1 MVTIQ
6 KAAPCSKGSVASIT
20 LENANGMRVTLL
32 SYGATIQSILVPDK
46 DGRMTDVLLGYDRAA
61 DYEVNSGY
69 LGACIGR
76 NGNRIAGAAFCLNGR
91 RYTLTANEGKN
102 QLHGGLCGF
111 DKKIWS
117 YTCREDSVEFTT
129 VLADGEEGFP
139 GRMEV
144 AITFTLDDE
153 NGLHIDYRAVSDRD
167 TVANF
172 TNHAYFNLNGHGSGD
187 ILGHTLQLQA
197 SAFTPADEHTMPTG
211 EITPGGL
218 PGVETRG
225 ELLYTAGVAAG
236 RITKEQMCALL
247 SENPARLYGA
257 YPRKGVIAPGSDA
270 DLVVY
275 DPEADKTITA
285 ETQLSAAGYTPYEGW
300 RTKGSIAQVYLRGT
314 LAVDHG
320 EMKAG
325 PIGAYIPRHPGAL

>member
-1 MVTIQ
+1 
-6 KAAPCSKGSVASIT
+6 
-20 LENANGMRVTLL
+20 MRVTLL

-153 NGLHIDYRAVSDRD
+153 SGLHIDYRAVSDRD

-197 SAFTPADEHTMPTG
+197 SAFTPADEHT
-211 EITPGGL
+211 I
-218 PGVETRG
+218 R
-225 ELLYTAGVAAG
+225 
-236 RITKEQMCALL
+236 
-247 SENPARLYGA
+247 PARSPPWTA
-257 YPRKGVIAPGSDA
+257 PAWISAPRRR
-270 DLVVY
+270 
-275 DPEADKTITA
+275 
-285 ETQLSAAGYTPYEGW
+285 SAAASMI
-300 RTKGSIAQVYLRGT
+300 RC
-314 LAVDHG
+314 
-320 EMKAG
+320 
-325 PIGAYIPRHPGAL
+325 